1 MKFKSYFSRAF
12 ETRNSDIQD
21 FFSEEGSDPLINGWN
36 EFQIR
41 VLENDVTGLKKIVQ
55 EMDVDNRD
63 DLIAINHASQNPICI
78 AVKFKKLEAFQYLA
92 SLDDKDLVRP
102 TNAIKLYRDWMV
114 YARISIKSLIKQH
127 FN

>member
-1 MKFKSYFSRAF
+1 M
-12 ETRNSDIQD
+12 
-21 FFSEEGSDPLINGWN
+21 
-36 EFQIR
+36 R

-92 SLDDKDLVRP
+92 SLDDKELVRP
-102 TNAIKLYRDWMV
+102 TKYIKR
-114 YARISIKSLIKQH
+114 LIRQH
-127 FN
+127 FNTLIRDAWSQTCIWPKKAT